1 MIYLL
6 LVYPRLHGY
15 WTHQVVNS
23 RLFCPLLFL
32 CRHSLAEYEI
42 EYSTPSYIDRMSP
55 LMKQLPLLC
64 SKDNEFFMFSLWL
77 EIEWNLVIVTLD
89 EGTGSFRVDRLEAT
103 EAVLISLEMKFP
115 CLLLLVVLQLLLLFC
130 LLRFGGF
137 WFSPFAVTRF
147 RLLLL
152 FVVVSWSMLV

>member
-6 LVYPRLHGY
+6 LAYPRLHGY

-23 RLFCPLLFL
+23 RLFSLLLFL

-42 EYSTPSYIDRMSP
+42 EYSTRNYIDRTSP
-55 LMKQLPLLC
+55 LMTQLPLLC
-64 SKDNEFFMFSLWL
+64 SKDNEFLCSLYDLRWQ
-77 EIEWNLVIVTLD
+77 WVIVTFD

-137 WFSPFAVTRF
+137 WYSPFAVTRF
-147 RLLLL
+147 RWLLL
-152 FVVVSWSMLV
+152 FVGVFWWLLV